1 MHEKTNHKAIIN
13 KIKSGNRRL
22 LSKTMTEVENSTS
35 VKQAIIPDLFDSTG
49 SIKYVGIAG
58 AFGVGKSTLIDKL
71 VYQSR
76 KNNLKTGVIAVD
88 PKSPFTGGSILGDR
102 IRMERH
108 YLDQNVFIR
117 SISSK
122 NESIVPEVIIFSRL
136 LELWGADIVFI
147 ETAGLGQTQVEISAV
162 SNLVILALQPRSG
175 DEIQL
180 MKAGIMEIADV
191 LVITKC
197 DILEAD
203 NLENAL
209 KIELKGSKTK
219 KDSPIFRSGL
229 KLESCY
235 KELFDKINTLEPTS
249 EGKLKKNMVHWLIRR
264 KLLDKLEKELDND
277 TEYQWFDPTVDPF
290 CNAENYMKK

>member
-1 MHEKTNHKAIIN
+1 MHDNTNHKAIMN